1 MSFIV
6 KKKKKIFTFNL
17 KKIPLLILEQKTKQF
32 VKNKK
37 KRRKARR
44 KNELFGEIILVSIFI

>member
-32 VKNKK
+32 VKKK
-37 KRRKARR
+37 KRRKVRR